1 MIKVLVVDDSNSIIG
16 MVGFTL
22 KSADQQTIEAKEGL
36 DGLTKAKANDFY
48 LVILDVNM
56 PNIAGITF
64 LINLMRYVLCLSL

>member
-1 MIKVLVVDDSNSIIG
+1 
-16 MVGFTL
+16 
-22 KSADQQTIEAKEGL
+22 
-36 DGLTKAKANDFY
+36 KANDFY